1 MQDYSPKRRTALV
14 LTGSGTS
21 GAYHAGVLK
30 ALDESGVKVDLVV
43 GSGVGAIAAV
53 FGAAA
58 GGPKLYGTGGFWDD
72 VTGRSFHRLRPLLVF
87 TAGLLGASFAVFL
100 LPLALALLAG
110 VLFPIVLIV
119 DRLVPGWPSRVLGPL
134 WIGTEQLS
142 GPYLAA
148 LALPVFGLAVV
159 GLIGLVTVY
168 FKDRRRFPEIFET
181 FTDVGPGIA
190 RLRRGLWEIGRGPAV
205 GMAAPSERELSKR
218 LVGVLSENLG
228 QPGFRELIVRT
239 ADLETGRALPFVL
252 LGDERR
258 AAFAAARS
266 PSGRW
271 RVEGLPGAIDL
282 RAPGYAELLFDAAV
296 TGLIP
301 PVGAPLRRVAFPKGG
316 LHAGEVH
323 RLTDASLAGGAGIT
337 EALAAGAEQ
346 VIVASAV
353 PSEATLPPRRRGLR
367 SRFDAVLG
375 TLERGAIER
384 DLQGAERINRMV
396 ETLGH
401 RTEDGG
407 RAWQDPATGR
417 VYRAFTLYVVRPERR
432 PLGPLELDGA
442 RDPATEVLATPADLL
457 EQGYRDAYR
466 MFVEP
471 VVGASP
477 APRRPLAEEEDQPV
491 EI

>member
-1 MQDYSPKRRTALV
+1 M
-14 LTGSGTS
+14 
-21 GAYHAGVLK
+21 
-30 ALDESGVKVDLVV
+30 
-43 GSGVGAIAAV
+43 
-53 FGAAA
+53 
-58 GGPKLYGTGGFWDD
+58 
-72 VTGRSFHRLRPLLVF
+72 
-87 TAGLLGASFAVFL
+87 LG
-100 LPLALALLAG
+100 
-110 VLFPIVLIV
+110 
-119 DRLVPGWPSRVLGPL
+119 
-134 WIGTEQLS
+134 
-142 GPYLAA
+142 
-148 LALPVFGLAVV
+148 
-159 GLIGLVTVY
+159 
-168 FKDRRRFPEIFET
+168 
-181 FTDVGPGIA
+181 
-190 RLRRGLWEIGRGPAV
+190 
-205 GMAAPSERELSKR
+205 
-218 LVGVLSENLG
+218 ENLG

-239 ADLETGRALPFVL
+239 ADLETGRVLPFVF

-271 RVEGLPGAIDL
+271 RVEGLPGAVDL
-282 RAPGYAELLFDAAV
+282 RAPGYAELLFDAVV
-296 TGLIP
+296 TGLLP
-301 PVGAPLRRVAFPKGG
+301 VVGAPLRRVAFPRGG

-323 RLTDASLAGGAGIT
+323 RLTDATLVPGAGIS
-337 EALAAGAEQ
+337 EALSAGAEQ

-353 PSEATLPPRRRGLR
+353 PAEPTVPPRRRGPAARL
-367 SRFDAVLG
+367 DAVLG
-375 TLERGAIER
+375 TLERGAVDR

-401 RTEDGG
+401 RTDEGG

-477 APRRPLAEEEDQPV
+477 APRRAVAEEQEDQPV